1 VRLTST
7 VAEYQ
12 KLARIEDHASRLE
25 AWTTG
30 YEAAYRDV
38 FDIYY
43 RSYSDPRR
51 RTEAAANVAKISPLM
66 REREARAEALARQ
79 AEQEFIAQGLLLD
92 ELDAVFLVGNHTAN
106 GWVAEFH
113 GRPSLFV
120 ALELLGAP
128 PYDGILV
135 SHEALHVAHNHH
147 GAETW
152 PDDVGASLIQEGIAT
167 AASRLLHPGLSDSAY
182 LWTDEHHDQ
191 WLSECRGAERDLIAV
206 VLDEMATPAEAP
218 HVRGLFAPHCQA
230 PALPTRSGYWL
241 ADVLAQHWLSEH
253 SLKDVL
259 RWDYEEATH
268 RASNDL
274 RARIKLES
282 GGAGRHPFNAHRQ
295 IRVSRSD
302 SWTDPHSKDTRAP
315 APPRPQPPS
324 HTGKQSAEPLNRQS
338 AGCVISSRNY
348 DYLLGGKNHFAADR
362 ELADKVIAAIPGMRT
377 GPRQNREF
385 LGRTVRSLAVEA
397 GIRQFLDIGTAADHQ

>member
-25 AWTTG
+25 AWAAD

-38 FDIYY
+38 FDVYY
-43 RSYSDPRR
+43 RSYSNPRR
-51 RTEAAANVAKISPLM
+51 RIEAVANVARLSPLV
-66 REREARAEALARQ
+66 REREARAEAFARQ
-79 AEQEFIAQGLLLD
+79 AEQEFRAQGLLLD
-92 ELDAVFLVGNHTAN
+92 ELDVVLLVGNHTAN

-135 SHEALHVAHNHH
+135 SHEALHLAHSHH

-152 PDDVGASLIQEGIAT
+152 PDDIGASLIQEGIAT

-182 LWTDEHHDQ
+182 LWTDEQHDP
-191 WLSECRGAERDLIAV
+191 WVRECRDAERALTAV

-218 HVRGLFAPHCQA
+218 HVKGLFAPDCQA

-241 ADVLAQHWLSEH
+241 ADVLAQQWLSEH

-259 RWDYEEATH
+259 RWDYAEATH

-274 RARIKLES
+274 RARMKLES
-282 GGAGRHPFNAHRQ
+282 GGAGRHPFSAHRQ
-295 IRVSRSD
+295 IRVSRPD
-302 SWTDPHSKDTRAP
+302 SWTDPHSKDTRT
-315 APPRPQPPS
+315 RPTTSSTPIS
-324 HTGKQSAEPLNRQS
+324 HR
-338 AGCVISSRNY
+338 
-348 DYLLGGKNHFAADR
+348 
-362 ELADKVIAAIPGMRT
+362 
-377 GPRQNREF
+377 
-385 LGRTVRSLAVEA
+385 
-397 GIRQFLDIGTAADHQ
+397 